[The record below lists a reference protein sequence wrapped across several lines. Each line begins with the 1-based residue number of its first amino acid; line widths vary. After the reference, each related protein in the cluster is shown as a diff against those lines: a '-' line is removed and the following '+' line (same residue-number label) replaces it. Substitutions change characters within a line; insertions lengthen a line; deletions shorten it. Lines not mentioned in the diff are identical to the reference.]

1 MKVSVL
7 SRFAVC
13 MFFLLRASYGGAA
26 PQEGGYHLLKKT
38 PLGVAPSGREY
49 FDYITV
55 DASTR
60 RVYLSHG
67 TEVKVI
73 DADNYAVVGSVSG
86 LKQDHGIALANEL
99 GKGFISDGAADRVVI
114 FDLKTLAVIGE
125 VKTGG
130 NPDYILYDPASKY
143 VFAFNGSSKD
153 STVIDAANGTVV
165 KTLPMGGRPEQAVA
179 DGKGLIYD
187 NISDTNEVAVIDSRA
202 LTIKARWPVAP
213 GGEPIS
219 MAMDREHRRLFIG
232 ARNPKLLAV
241 MNADSGSIIQT
252 FEIGDHVDANAYDPG
267 TGQVFAATREGTLH
281 VFNEDSPD
289 KFSVVEIVRT
299 EFGAKTMGL
308 DPKTHNLYLDT
319 SDFGPPPEPT
329 AEQPHPQPTAILGTF
344 RLLVYGR

>member
-1 MKVSVL
+1 MKVSRL
-7 SRFAVC
+7 GRFAAFVS
-13 MFFLLRASYGGAA
+13 FLLLVTHAVATVAES
-26 PQEGGYHLLKKT
+26 GYHLLKKI
-38 PLGVAPSGREY
+38 PLSAAPGDREY

-55 DASTR
+55 DADTR

-73 DADNYAVVGSVSG
+73 DADSCAVVGSVSG

-114 FDLKTLAVIGE
+114 FDLKTLQVTGE
-125 VKTGG
+125 VKTGN

-153 STVIDAANGTVV
+153 STVIDAAKGTVV

-187 NISDTNEVAVIDSRA
+187 NVSDTNEVAVIDSRA
-202 LTIKARWPVAP
+202 LTIKARWPVVP
-213 GGEPIS
+213 GGQPVS
-219 MAMDREHRRLFIG
+219 MTMDRQHRRLFIG
-232 ARNPKLLAV
+232 ARDPRLLVV
-241 MNADSGSIIQT
+241 MNADTGNVIQT
-252 FEIGDHVDANAYDPG
+252 FEIGDWVDANVFDPG
-267 TGQVFAATREGTLH
+267 TGQVFASGREGTIDIFH
-281 VFNEDSPD
+281 EDSPD
-289 KFSVVEIVRT
+289 KFSVVQNIKT

-319 SDFGPPPEPT
+319 SDFGPVPAPT
-329 AEQPHPQPTAILGTF
+329 AEQPRPRATTIPGTF
-344 RLLVYGR
+344 RLLVYAR